1 MHGEVCI
8 WKQQEMEIKVAPS
21 PATCP
26 ETAGA
31 QAQNQQ
37 GKWAHGCPLTQQTLR
52 RTRVGLAGSRRV
64 AGRWGRGGANQAPST
79 NSTKPS
85 PRAPRRMPG
94 SPETRALH
102 CQAGELEESKPTEF
116 SGSHAGDP
124 GVSVARGDRA
134 RGTSRGQAS
143 VLHSRPQRADPRSP
157 DPGPCPAPAPPCRV
171 LTSRRQLQPRW

>member
-1 MHGEVCI
+1 MHGEVCV

-26 ETAGA
+26 EIAGA

-37 GKWAHGCPLTQQTLR
+37 GKWAHGSPLTQQTLR
-52 RTRVGLAGSRRV
+52 RTRVGVAGYRRV
-64 AGRWGRGGANQAPST
+64 TGRWGRGGANQAPSA

-94 SPETRALH
+94 SPETPRPP
-102 CQAGELEESKPTEF
+102 QPSWELGESKPTWF

-124 GVSVARGDRA
+124 GVSVAREDRA

-143 VLHSRPQRADPRSP
+143 VLRSRPQSADPRS
-157 DPGPCPAPAPPCRV
+157 A
-171 LTSRRQLQPRW
+171 